1 VNRINVARLKYKYQ
15 GLNMKFSA
23 TFGAG
28 FAKAVLCI
36 ASCCVAHATFASPI
50 NTLSDGGFEMVQQS
64 SGYTYLSGTVGSWT
78 YAGLS
83 GLTMNNSLFG
93 TSGAPGIQA
102 AFLQSHDSAI
112 SQSFDSSA
120 GMFSVSFLAESR
132 TWGGNLVYVLLDG
145 TRLAFNGNEAVLP
158 LTTLSFTSYESDA
171 IALGAGPHVLTFTGT
186 LFSDV
191 TTFIDN
197 VAINVSDPTTAVP
210 EPGSVALLAIGA
222 LGAAGIGRRRRS

>member
-1 VNRINVARLKYKYQ
+1 
-15 GLNMKFSA
+15 MKFSA
-23 TFGAG
+23 TSGAA
-28 FAKAVLCI
+28 FVKAAFCV
-36 ASCCVAHATFASPI
+36 ASCCVAHAAFATPI
-50 NTLSDGGFEMVQQS
+50 DTLSDGGFEMVKQARP
-64 SGYTYLSGTVGSWT
+64 YTYFLGTVGSWT

-83 GLTMNNSLFG
+83 GLTMNGSLFG

-120 GMFSVSFLAESR
+120 GMFSVNFLAESR
-132 TWGGNLVYVLLDG
+132 SWGGNLVYVLLDG
-145 TRLAFNGNEAVLP
+145 KRLAFNGNEAVLP
-158 LTTLSFTSYESDA
+158 STTLSFTSYESDA
-171 IALGAGPHVLTFTGT
+171 VALGAGRHVLTFTGT
-186 LFSDV
+186 LLPDV

-210 EPGSVALLAIGA
+210 EPGSAALLAIGA